1 MRKKHIVWLLL
12 LVTAAGLPAQPSK
25 VLEFHGGRLDPKG
38 TPAGTILGLQY
49 GLNVDE
55 RVDVALGV
63 DVFHK
68 GYTKTTEVNQGTD
81 ATGTTWTT
89 VQKELEYNTT
99 LIPISL
105 TFTARIPIRPPFFWY
120 LGGGLAYELLFD
132 KYNNLKE
139 NTSEKRS
146 YKGLGWLGR
155 VGGEYQIGSRSSLRL
170 EVFYNACRVKGN
182 EEKKEGL
189 PVWDEV
195 NVTGL
200 GFRGGLRIE
209 FY

>member
-1 MRKKHIVWLLL
+1 MMKKRLVWLILFG
-12 LVTAAGLPAQPSK
+12 TAAGLLAQPSK

-38 TPAGTILGLQY
+38 TPTGTILGLQY

-68 GYTKTTEVNQGTD
+68 GYTQTTDINTD
-81 ATGTTWTT
+81 TMGTGTQWTT
-89 VQKELEYNTT
+89 KQAEIEYGTT

-132 KYNNLKE
+132 KYDNLKE
-139 NTSEKRS
+139 NTSQKRS
-146 YKGLGWLGR
+146 YKGLGWVGR

-170 EVFYNACRVKGN
+170 ELFYNMCRVKGN
-182 EEKKEGL
+182 EEKKEGM

-195 NVTGL
+195 NLTGL
-200 GFRGGLRIE
+200 GVRGGLRIE